1 MRTINTPQGTWGHFQ
16 RGSGLLLGSWAG
28 LSMGQVVPGNPFG
41 TPGPSI
47 RGRGE
52 RARMKHRVPCGLF
65 PEAGPLSFTSP
76 VPGRMPTPTPIMLNP
91 ALALTLQSREVIH
104 KKLGNSKLQFP
115 QQPALRPF
123 G

>member
-1 MRTINTPQGTWGHFQ
+1 M
-16 RGSGLLLGSWAG
+16 RGSGLLLGSWVG
-28 LSMGQVVPGNPFG
+28 LGMGQVIPRNPLG

-52 RARMKHRVPCGLF
+52 RARRKHRAPCGLF

-76 VPGRMPTPTPIMLNP
+76 FPGHMPTPTLIMLNP
-91 ALALTLQSREVIH
+91 APALTLQSREVIH